1 MDIKAEAGASFSHSF
16 RFSQTDVENFAAVT
30 GDNNPLHLD
39 ADFAAGTPF
48 KKPIIHGMLGASI
61 FTKVLGTVY
70 PGFGS
75 VYLSQTL
82 EFQRPMFVDTD
93 YEVVFTIEDI
103 DPVRHI
109 ARIKGEIKNKETGKR
124 CTVGTATLMN
134 TEKF

>member
-16 RFSQTDVENFAAVT
+16 RFSQSDVESFAAVT

-39 ADFAAGTPF
+39 PVFASGTPF
-48 KKPIIHGMLGASI
+48 KRPIIHGMLGASI
-61 FTKVLGTVY
+61 FTKVLGTIY

-93 YEVVFTIEDI
+93 YEAVFTIETI
-103 DPVRHI
+103 DPVKHI

-124 CTVGTATLMN
+124 CTVGVATLMN